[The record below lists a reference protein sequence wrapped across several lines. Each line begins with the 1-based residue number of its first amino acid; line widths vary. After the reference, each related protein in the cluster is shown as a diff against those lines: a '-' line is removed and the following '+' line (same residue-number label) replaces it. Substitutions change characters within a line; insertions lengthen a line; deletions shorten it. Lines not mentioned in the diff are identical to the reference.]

1 MIKIT
6 NPSDCCGCTGCAN
19 ICPHN
24 AISMKPDT
32 LGFLYPQVDETN
44 CINCG
49 LCEKVCAFNAF
60 YDKTLNLSK
69 PLAFAA
75 RHNDIHEVETSRS
88 GAAFIALSDYIL
100 EKGGVIYGAGYTDNF
115 RVIHKRATTKK
126 ERNEFKG
133 SKYVQSDLG
142 SVFQQVKQDLRN
154 GFIVMFSGTPC
165 QTAGLNSF
173 IGKKLRK
180 NLFLVDIVCHGV
192 PGPYIWRDYL
202 SFLEKKYKSSIIQV
216 NFRDKLK
223 FGWTAHCETYTFKNK
238 VEINKHSYSYFFNK
252 NIICRKSCQQCY
264 YTNLKRPSDITL
276 ADFWGWEKTNSNL
289 NKDNKG
295 ISLLLIN
302 TQKGEMIFNFTKNK
316 LSTIPV
322 NINNCL
328 QPNLIHPTKA
338 NPSRNQF
345 EYDYLHK
352 GFKYVYY
359 KYGEDGYRYKIHIF
373 WKKIKNKLNIKFK

>member
-1 MIKIT
+1 MLQIT
-6 NPSDCCGCTGCAN
+6 NPSDCCGCTACAN

-24 AISMKPDT
+24 AITMKPDA
-32 LGFLYPQVDETN
+32 LGFLYPHINKNN

-49 LCEKVCAFNAF
+49 LCEKICAFRTT
-60 YDKTLNLSK
+60 YDTSLNLNK
-69 PLAFAA
+69 PLAFSA
-75 RHNDIHEVETSRS
+75 RHKDMREVETSRS
-88 GAAFIALSDYIL
+88 GAAFIALSDHIL
-100 EKGGVIYGAGYTDNF
+100 EKGGVIYGAGYTNHF

-142 SVFQQVKQDLRN
+142 SIFQQVKQDLKK
-154 GFIVMFSGTPC
+154 GLLVMFSGTPC

-173 IGKKLRK
+173 IGKKLRE

-202 SFLEKKYKSSIIQV
+202 SFLEKKYNSPIVQV
-216 NFRDKLK
+216 NFRNKLK
-223 FGWTAHCETYTFKNK
+223 FGWAAHYETYIFQKGL
-238 VEINKHSYSYFFNK
+238 EINKHSYTYFFNQ
-252 NIICRKSCQQCY
+252 NIICRKSCEKCF

-276 ADFWGWEKTNSNL
+276 ADFWGWEKINPNL

-302 TQKGEMIFNFTKNK
+302 TEKGKYILNLVRNR
-316 LSTIPV
+316 LYIAPV
-322 NINNCL
+322 MLNTCL
-328 QPNLIHPTKA
+328 QPRLRTPSKV
-338 NPSRNQF
+338 NPNRDKF
-345 EYDYLHK
+345 EYDYSHK

-359 KYGEDGYRYKIHIF
+359 KYGEDGFKYKAYTI
-373 WKKIKNKLNIKFK
+373 WRKIINKLHI